1 MRNEYAWHQELVLEK
16 TTKEMEEYLKKY
28 GFTDAGIELVKKEG
42 NLITAYN
49 NIKKLNGEQYVK

>member
-1 MRNEYAWHQELVLEK
+1 MRNEYYLHHSLELEK

-42 NLITAYN
+42 NLINAYN
-49 NIKKLNGEQYVK
+49 NIKKRNGEKYVK